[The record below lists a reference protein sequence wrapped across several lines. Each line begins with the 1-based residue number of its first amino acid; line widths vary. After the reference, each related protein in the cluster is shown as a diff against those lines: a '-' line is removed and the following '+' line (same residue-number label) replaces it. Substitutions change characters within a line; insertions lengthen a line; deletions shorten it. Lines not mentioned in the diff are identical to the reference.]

1 MCSLRERAWKERG
14 RGLRAET
21 GGALGKAGGKGHAGH
36 FKVMKAEGT
45 SSQRWGARGHPEQ
58 VDGVC

>member
-14 RGLRAET
+14 RGLTAET

-45 SSQRWGARGHPEQ
+45 
-58 VDGVC
+58 GVVLKV